1 MRPRRSFWRSGR
13 IVRAGTPGGFNSF
26 RMIPRFSQWC
36 SRVRDGTI
44 LPGRHFS
51 CLTPAV
57 ASAVR
62 RPGGRSR
69 RTPPT
74 ASRERPAVRRP
85 GGVNM
90 VASRLGGACTTIRRP
105 GGLRFGDVIS
115 SRIVRDGLARIEFVW
130 IVPGRARIARAEVD
144 LGEQTW
150 NFVNRPRGEPP
161 WRGGVSGAGRRHP
174 WSDAVEPG
182 AAALNHQRVT
192 PGAPQVP
199 CAPSGRAPRSAST
212 SLNPRDRRVTRE
224 NVPLADVLAGYPAIS
239 CVRAASE
246 RYGRRC
252 HGAGAVA
259 GASAVVACRPA
270 TALLTGCGGLYP
282 DNVQKTSRNTFSAG
296 LQRCGLSKS
305 ATKARIEP
313 ERARRIVG
321 IPRFSSRPIP
331 PRSAFV
337 ADLDTTPPRL
347 VPGAPPV
354 PPR

>member
-1 MRPRRSFWRSGR
+1 MRPRRPFWRSGR

-69 RTPPT
+69 CTPPS
-74 ASRERPAVRRP
+74 ASRERPAVHRP

-115 SRIVRDGLARIEFVW
+115 SRIVRDGLARIKFVW

-150 NFVNRPRGEPP
+150 NFVSRPRGEPP
-161 WRGGVSGAGRRHP
+161 
-174 WSDAVEPG
+174 
-182 AAALNHQRVT
+182 
-192 PGAPQVP
+192 
-199 CAPSGRAPRSAST
+199 
-212 SLNPRDRRVTRE
+212 
-224 NVPLADVLAGYPAIS
+224 
-239 CVRAASE
+239 
-246 RYGRRC
+246 
-252 HGAGAVA
+252 GAVA
-259 GASAVVACRPA
+259 YPARGGAIPGRMRSNRGPRP
-270 TALLTGCGGLYP
+270 
-282 DNVQKTSRNTFSAG
+282 
-296 LQRCGLSKS
+296 
-305 ATKARIEP
+305 
-313 ERARRIVG
+313 
-321 IPRFSSRPIP
+321 
-331 PRSAFV
+331 
-337 ADLDTTPPRL
+337 
-347 VPGAPPV
+347 
-354 PPR
+354 